1 MPRSHN
7 PYPTEF
13 RQQMVD
19 LVRAG
24 RSPNE
29 LAREF
34 EPSAPTLVD
43 MDLEVFG
50 GGTPWAALSAG
61 DDRISQVPGEP
72 LLSVCPGLGLRQDG
86 GSQTGARAP
95 HGPRYLHDEGSPR
108 GNFRSSI
115 AGPSDSLST
124 LRRTVQRGVAQD
136 LSLLA
141 QWHSLP

>member
-19 LVRAG
+19 LLRAG

-72 LLSVCPGLGLRQDG
+72 LLSVCPVLGLRQDG
-86 GSQTGARAP
+86 SSQTLVRAP
-95 HGPRYLHDEGSPR
+95 HGPRYLYDEGSH
-108 GNFRSSI
+108 GATFE
-115 AGPSDSLST
+115 AL
-124 LRRTVQRGVAQD
+124 
-136 LSLLA
+136 
-141 QWHSLP
+141 